1 MGLQEPELLEQLYL
15 GMATWQGVGHMRLC
29 AALRKANRIRKAAEA
44 GSSSSSSSSSGQAG
58 LISDNTE
65 VVQLLVRASEQ
76 YSQVSKVNL
85 LAGKPE
91 PWALQP
97 GDPL

>member
-1 MGLQEPELLEQLYL
+1 MQEPELLEQLYL

-29 AALRKANRIRKAAEA
+29 AALRKANRIHRAAEA
-44 GSSSSSSSSSGQAG
+44 GSSNSSSSQAG

-85 LAGKPE
+85 LA
-91 PWALQP
+91 
-97 GDPL
+97 